1 MIYTYGI
8 KSSRTTSKSVLKKY
22 MLENFLD
29 EGIILDVCPSLRKAI
44 EKHYKTPIH
53 RHCCREFGFILEEN
67 LVYVPSCVVSIGRQ
81 GSTQR
86 LVLLKDILYVYNPEE
101 ESLSD
106 FI

>member
-8 KSSRTTSKSVLKKY
+8 KSNRTTSKTVLKKY

-29 EGIILDVCPSLRKAI
+29 EGVILDVCPGLRKAI

-53 RHCCREFGFILEEN
+53 RFCCREFGFILEKN
-67 LVYVPSCVVSIGRQ
+67 LVYVPSCMVVIGKQ
-81 GSTQR
+81 GNPQR
-86 LVLLKDILYVYNPEE
+86 IILIKDNLYVYNREE